1 MDELGKII
9 NELLQ
14 SAPQPEGES
23 AAPQESAP
31 AATPPDLSGLLGAL
45 SAPAPAKNRKLQ
57 LLTALAPYLRTER
70 REKLSQVQALLG
82 TAYTV
87 RGLLSSLGGILHV

>member
-1 MDELGKII
+1 MDELGKILS
-9 NELLQ
+9 ELLQ
-14 SAPQPEGES
+14 TAPQPEGES
-23 AAPQESAP
+23 AAPQ
-31 AATPPDLSGLLGAL
+31 D

>member
-1 MDELGKII
+1 MDELGKILS
-9 NELLQ
+9 ELLQ
-14 SAPQPEGES
+14 TAPQPEGES
-23 AAPQESAP
+23 AAPQDSAP
-31 AATPPDLSGLLGAL
+31 APPPDLSGLLGAL